1 MGEKPGVKIEMSEGN
16 KNALTKN
23 ALTLAI
29 QRGLVGPRNTRAV
42 LTAYPNIQAIGPS
55 IKGLAAQNRAANVLS
70 RVAQSGMLN
79 GRSTG
84 AVLEALPPLSLNT
97 QFMGAVK
104 GVRGP
109 GGRTRVM
116 YAAFTGNMEKLREL
130 VNGANVNEADITG
143 QTPLIFAAFEEHMD
157 AVRFLVEKGANVN
170 AQTTQAGGNTPLHMA
185 IYKNNIDIAR
195 FLCDNGA
202 NVNIGAERYSP
213 LHLASGY
220 AYVDPEMVQM
230 LCEHGA
236 DVNASGLQGTPL
248 HMVNRGPTGAEK
260 VELLCTFGADIEART
275 TQMYYIGHTPLL
287 MACEHKDNVD
297 VIRVLCERGADVN
310 VTSSTSSTNGMTPLI
325 LACRNKSSDGSVTV
339 LCESGSDKELV
350 VAGKTP
356 LIYAIDRTTT
366 TVEPSEGVV
375 RELLEQGAN
384 PSGPAFNGQTPL
396 GFAVIQENIPAITA
410 ICQFAKTRGVD
421 VGIEAAK
428 KSVTQRLVDNQR
440 IIGRIEMKGTYG
452 YGNEE
457 YRKLVVSNENLNKI
471 IRILNS
477 PPSEPS
483 ATPSAA
489 PSSAAPSLSSFPR
502 GGSQPRKEHRKSRKN
517 LNSRKSRKTRKS
529 RKSRKTKN
537 Y

>member
-1 MGEKPGVKIEMSEGN
+1 MSERN
-16 KNALTKN
+16 ENALTKN
-23 ALTLAI
+23 ALTIAI

-42 LTAYPNIQAIGPS
+42 LTAYPNIQATGPS
-55 IKGLAAQNRAANVLS
+55 IKALAAQNRAANILS
-70 RVAQSGMLN
+70 RVAQSRMLN
-79 GRSTG
+79 GSSTG

-170 AQTTQAGGNTPLHMA
+170 AQTTQVGGNTALHMA
-185 IYKNNIDIAR
+185 IYKNNFEMAR

-220 AYVDPEMVQM
+220 ANVGPEMVQM

-248 HMVNRGPTGAEK
+248 HMVNSGPTGAEK
-260 VELLCTFGADIEART
+260 VALLCTFGANIEALA

-297 VIRVLCERGADVN
+297 VIRALCERGANVN
-310 VTSSTSSTNGMTPLI
+310 VRSNQRSTNGMTPLMMV
-325 LACRNKSSDGSVTV
+325 CRNKSSDGSVTV

-356 LIYAIDRTTT
+356 LIYAIDITTT
-366 TVEPSEGVV
+366 EPSEGVV

-384 PSGPAFNGQTPL
+384 PSGPAFNGETPL

-428 KSVTQRLVDNQR
+428 KSVTQKLLDNQR
-440 IIGRIEMKGTYG
+440 RIERIEMKGTYG
-452 YGNEE
+452 YGNPE

-471 IRILNS
+471 IRILNA
-477 PPSEPS
+477 PPSDNTPS
-483 ATPSAA
+483 ASAAA
-489 PSSAAPSLSSFPR
+489 PSSAAPSAPSLSSFPR
-502 GGSQPRKEHRKSRKN
+502 GGSQPRKEYRKSRKN